1 MNHKLAGSLAAAAV
15 LSLGIAACSSSPS
28 GSSGSS
34 GSATGK
40 PLVIETTALSPMVD
54 NFNPFDSTGTGYMVH
69 ATDLYNLPLFV
80 FDTLRPTEQ
89 PIPELGTNYQWSNGG
104 RTLTLTIRSGVKWSD
119 GKSVSASDVAYTFN
133 LLAKHTALNVGWPQP
148 TPAPVSATAPSA
160 TTAVLTFSQP
170 QYASLYDI
178 LQTVIVPEHVWASVS
193 NPATFADPQPVSDGP
208 YVLHQFSA
216 QGFTMTINPDYYAK
230 STVRVPEVDFPS
242 YTSNA
247 NLVPPVAS
255 GQIDWAGNSIS
266 GIQQNYLAKSPDNHT
281 WQTSVPYL
289 SDNNVVGLW
298 FNVTKK
304 PLNDPAVRQAIS
316 YGIDRQQLS
325 VVGES
330 NTEPIEDT
338 SSGLMLPA
346 DESYLDPTLSDN
358 LPSGGDPA
366 KVKSILTADGYKMV
380 GKFWEKSGQKISFSI
395 MDPVQYSDYYQDSQL
410 IAKQL
415 DAEGFDVAVDGIPGT
430 NGANVWSGNMNVG
443 NFSAAIH
450 WGAQGLTPYFYY
462 NNWMNYTQSAP
473 IGQTAGGDWGRF
485 DDPAAQAA
493 LNEYASTNNATTQ
506 AHAITQLENIM
517 STQVP
522 VAPLLLGAAW
532 AEVSTRDYTGWP
544 SQSDPYM
551 DPGPNIPE
559 ILYTVQQLKPVS

>member
-1 MNHKLAGSLAAAAV
+1 MNHKLAGSIAAAAV
-15 LSLGIAACSSSPS
+15 LGMGLAACSSSPS
-28 GSSGSS
+28 SPAASSSS
-34 GSATGK
+34 QGK

-69 ATDLYNLPLFV
+69 ATDLYNLPLYV
-80 FDTLRPTEQ
+80 FDTLRPTEAA
-89 PIPELGTNYQWSNGG
+89 IPELGTNYQWSNGG

-133 LLAKHTALNVGWPQP
+133 LLAKQPALNVGWPQP

-178 LQTVIVPEHVWASVS
+178 LQTVIVPKHVWSSVT
-193 NPATFADPQPVSDGP
+193 NPATFADAQPVSDGP

-216 QGFTMTINPDYYAK
+216 QGFTMTINPDFYAK
-230 STVRVPEVDFPS
+230 STLHVPEVDFPS

-255 GQIDWAGNSIS
+255 GQIDWAGNSIT

-281 WQTSVPYL
+281 WESSVPYL

-330 NTEPIEDT
+330 DTEPVEDT

-346 DESYLDPTLSDN
+346 DQSYLDPALSND
-358 LPSGGDPA
+358 LPSGSDAA

-410 IAKQL
+410 IATQL
-415 DAEGFDVAVDGIPGT
+415 NAEGFDVTVDGIPGT

-443 NFSAAIH
+443 DFSAAIH
-450 WGAQGLTPYFYY
+450 WGAQGLTPYFFY

-493 LNEYASTNNATTQ
+493 LSEYSSTNNATTQ

>member
-1 MNHKLAGSLAAAAV
+1 MNHKLAGSIAAAAV
-15 LSLGIAACSSSPS
+15 LGLGVAACSSSPAS
-28 GSSGSS
+28 PGTSSSQ
-34 GSATGK
+34 GK

-54 NFNPFDSTGTGYMVH
+54 NFNPFIATSTGYTVH

-80 FDTLRPTEQ
+80 FDTLRPSQ
-89 PIPELGTNYQWSNGG
+89 PPIPELGTNYAWSSGG

-119 GKSVSASDVAYTFN
+119 GQSVSASDVAYTFN
-133 LLAKHTALNVGWPQP
+133 LLARNPALNVGWPQP
-148 TPAPVSATAPSA
+148 TPLTASATAPSA
-160 TTAVLTFSQP
+160 STAVLTFSQP

-178 LQTVIVPEHVWASVS
+178 LQTVIVPEHVWNSVA
-193 NPATFADPQPVSDGP
+193 NPATYTDASPVSDGP
-208 YVLHQFSA
+208 YVLHQFSS

-230 STVRVPEVDFPS
+230 STLRVPEVDFPS

-255 GQIDWAGNSIS
+255 GQIDWAGNSIT

-281 WQTSVPYL
+281 WQSSVPYL

-304 PLNDPAVRQAIS
+304 PLSDPAVRQAIS
-316 YGIDRQQLS
+316 YGIDREALS
-325 VVGES
+325 VDGES
-330 NTEPIEDT
+330 NTEPVETT

-346 DESYLDPTLSDN
+346 DQSYLNPSLAGD
-358 LPSGGDPA
+358 LPSGSDSA
-366 KVKSILTADGYKMV
+366 KVKSILTADGYTMA
-380 GKFWEKSGQKISFSI
+380 GKFWEKGGQKIAFSI
-395 MDPVQYSDYYQDSQL
+395 MDPVQYSDYYEDSQL
-410 IAKQL
+410 IAQQL
-415 DAEGFDVAVDGIPGT
+415 NAEGFDVTVDGIPGT
-430 NGANVWSGNMNVG
+430 NGGNVWAGYVNDG
-443 NFSAAIH
+443 DFSAAIH
-450 WGAQGLTPYFYY
+450 WGAQGLTPYFFY
-462 NNWMNYTQSAP
+462 NNWMNYSQSAP
-473 IGQTAGGDWGRF
+473 VGKTAGGDWGRF

-506 AHAITQLENIM
+506 AQAITKLENIM

-544 SQSDPYM
+544 SASNEYM

-559 ILYTVQQLKPVS
+559 ILYTVTQLKPVS

>member
-1 MNHKLAGSLAAAAV
+1 MNHKLAGSIAAAAV
-15 LSLGIAACSSSPS
+15 LGLGIAACSSSPKP
-28 GSSGSS
+28 
-34 GSATGK
+34 SANSPQGK

-54 NFNPFDSTGTGYMVH
+54 NFNPFVATSTGYMMH
-69 ATDLYNLPLFV
+69 ATDLYNVPLFV
-80 FDTLRPTEQ
+80 FDTLKPNQ
-89 PIPELGTNYQWSNGG
+89 PPIPELGTNYAWSNGG
-104 RTLTLTIRSGVKWSD
+104 RTLTVTVRSGAKWSD
-119 GKSVSASDVAYTFN
+119 GKSVTASDVAYTFN
-133 LLAKHTALNVGWPQP
+133 LLAKNTALNIGWPQP
-148 TPAPVSATAPSA
+148 TPATVSATAPSA
-160 TTAVLTFSQP
+160 STAVLTFSQP

-178 LQTVIVPEHVWASVS
+178 LQTVIVPQHVFAGVS
-193 NPATFADPQPVSDGP
+193 NPATYTDAQPVSDGP
-208 YVLHQFSA
+208 YVLHQFSP

-230 STVRVPEVDFPS
+230 STLHVPEVDFPS

-247 NLVPPVAS
+247 DLVPPVAS
-255 GQIDWAGNSIS
+255 GQIDWAGNSIA

-316 YGIDRQQLS
+316 YGIDREQLS

-330 NTEPIEDT
+330 NTEPVENT

-346 DESYLDPTLSDN
+346 DQNYLNPALANDLPTGSD
-358 LPSGGDPA
+358 SA
-366 KVKSILTADGYKMV
+366 KVKSVLTADGYNMV
-380 GKFWEKSGQKISFSI
+380 GKFWEKGGQKISFSI

-410 IAKQL
+410 IATQL
-415 DAEGFDVAVDGIPGT
+415 NAEGFDVTVDGIPGT
-430 NGANVWSGNMNVG
+430 NGGNVWSGDVNDG
-443 NFSAAIH
+443 DFSTAIH
-450 WGAQGLTPYFYY
+450 WGAQGLTPYFFF

-473 IGQTAGGDWGRF
+473 IGQAAGGDWGRF
-485 DDPAAQAA
+485 DDPAAQTA
-493 LNEYASTNNATTQ
+493 LNEYASTSNTATQ
-506 AHAITQLENIM
+506 AQAITQLENIM

-532 AEVSTRDYTGWP
+532 AEFSTRDYTGWP
-544 SQSDPYM
+544 SSSNEYM

-559 ILYTVQQLKPVS
+559 VLYTVTQLKPVS